1 MGSEDEAP
9 RLYSTGLI
17 VVEQGLVALQ
27 HVGIFPDQESN
38 PCLLHC
44 QVDSLSLSHRGSPS
58 KPSFL
63 RVHGCELSHFSHVQL
78 FANLWTVVHQ
88 ALLSM
93 RISPGK
99 NTGVG
104 CHALLQGIFS
114 TQRSNSSLPCLL
126 HYRQILYHWT
136 TRKAPSKPSFL
147 RMAYS
152 KSSPYPFQSL
162 SFQFLNHMGRFE
174 RHAFSEVQDQ
184 AIVSEPK
191 SLIWNL
197 QG

>member
-1 MGSEDEAP
+1 MELREGSRRLIKSTYGQRSETQDSSLKLMSSDTNSYKTMETIKRSMVVRGQRRGTGRAEDMVS
-9 RLYSTGLI
+9 R
-17 VVEQGLVALQ
+17 
-27 HVGIFPDQESN
+27 
-38 PCLLHC
+38 
-44 QVDSLSLSHRGSPS
+44 
-58 KPSFL
+58 
-63 RVHGCELSHFSHVQL
+63 FSHVQL
-78 FANLWTVVHQ
+78 FTTVWTVVHQ